1 MASLLTALPAAS
13 KHTPRS
19 PVNLSVRAGHD
30 TPASLT
36 APTNQKS
43 RPPDTANTEK
53 DVTALVR
60 ASPYAPKTA
69 APVVVAAAHLQPTQQ
84 QRKHANRVRNG
95 LTAGLG
101 GAHGTHHVDGPRAR
115 QHQPSPSPDAH
126 GAHPTCCSRNS
137 TQALPHAPVSTQT
150 QQKNRPYPPA
160 PKPLARA
167 ARRWPQQPVGIAAA
181 NAASRPAVAPC
192 HHLNASAVAR
202 LVAQLLTENAAL
214 LLAATRA
221 PENRPICRSPSL
233 RKTPAQVRF

>member
-1 MASLLTALPAAS
+1 MEATEPSNTPTNTPRPQATTTALRAAQPHPMASLLTALPAAS

-43 RPPDTANTEK
+43 RPPDTENTEK

-69 APVVVAAAHLQPTQQ
+69 ALVVVAAAHLQPTQQ

-115 QHQPSPSPDAH
+115 QHQPSPSPDAR
-126 GAHPTCCSRNS
+126 GAHPTCRSQVS
-137 TQALPHAPVSTQT
+137 AQTLPHAPATMQT
-150 QQKNRPYPPA
+150 QQK
-160 PKPLARA
+160 
-167 ARRWPQQPVGIAAA
+167 
-181 NAASRPAVAPC
+181 
-192 HHLNASAVAR
+192 
-202 LVAQLLTENAAL
+202 
-214 LLAATRA
+214 
-221 PENRPICRSPSL
+221 
-233 RKTPAQVRF
+233 